1 MAEVSVAKNRRMQL
15 IAEDGA
21 EICIAKAYRT
31 LMIRRKLKKL
41 VYWNHFRIA
50 IIIQRYVRGHL
61 VRRRMI
67 DTFKN
72 HRIKKTLEN
81 KSAVAI
87 QAQFR
92 RHRCVKLF
100 HNRVLQ
106 KAKLD
111 HKRKQQKMLKL
122 ATAANRVNIFWLV
135 RKLFRKIQP
144 FRYLTL
150 NRNAIVIQRYW
161 RGHHGRV
168 RFFMIKC
175 TSTLSKLYDKYVKE
189 TIHAKLIQR
198 HWRGYITRLRLWRKK
213 LYTHAVK
220 IQCLFRIF
228 KAKLDVHRMKQS
240 EKNASRL
247 VNLLLRL
254 LRRFKFR
261 RTWKRNKLFGSYVTK
276 IQSIFRREIAKRKV
290 KVLMSKARY
299 ASESNVYLS
308 ARMNHLLSRAQL
320 ALIQE
325 TLVRNIGQKYYTF
338 SKKDCFCLG
347 PVQAIFS
354 LAAVSKGRTEQIALF
369 TNKADP
375 SSVLKFVKSI
385 TGLLEKREDNVQQN
399 DNAKKRGKVV
409 KKDRAFEL
417 NLLKSYDL
425 NILHNPSSKRKL
437 KPTEV
442 DSFFNRSKKDLSGG
456 NYLSYTEFIDFLSY
470 VAEVHY
476 TGSIEARKNATS
488 EDSIPTKQIK
498 ANNSKQSVSSS
509 TPVSSSK
516 YSLKPEQVYF
526 NMSNIHNLETNYR
539 VWLIVNVLSSL
550 RKESWMK
557 DVLEWIDA
565 ESRARLGYFAIRIQ
579 CLVRRFQGKNRFAE
593 VVLLRLKQMND
604 KRLNQLA
611 IKIQAVAR
619 MFISRYR
626 VARLAQKVLIQ
637 YVPYL
642 LDPYWFHPLTKVKTY
657 RKPKVLRS
665 LDSYSIALPEEGLE
679 NVVNCF
685 YCNKLAEVN
694 CDNCEESMCKICY
707 DSMHCKGNR
716 REHQSSKILSC
727 SYCKFQVATKSCL
740 TCILNPVPLGNIK
753 ESVEESCRGLYCD
766 TCFTYEHDR
775 SQKSLNIQQQRRRRL
790 KNILAYTKQAYL
802 IHNHLHQS
810 LDTNH
815 HFDNLVQTCEECNW
829 RSSSWR
835 CVDCNQIYCNICLVG
850 LHSMGGPFSR
860 HKAEQLPYY
869 TPQMHTSFKNDIDR
883 QMIKIKLTQLNRDEA
898 IKKEL
903 KQRDMALKIQSW
915 WRMVYIGRLGRKEMK
930 RRRRRQRITYKAYKK
945 ESEESRRKVTY
956 MLLNLLGYAPSL
968 ATDTREDAVLRSVNV
983 FQKQNVRE
991 VIWKN
996 KDDWG
1001 FYRVSRTSP
1010 RKGTPISGF
1019 NVGTIEEL
1027 SDQARCGGYR
1037 LPGRV
1042 FVVPGSNKFKTS
1054 YDLSS
1059 IIRAGEIVRI
1069 RTRCFGVVEVEGLNI
1084 IVNRFWRAGTEESR
1098 GKDDAEIMYRM
1109 PMYNGEPSVLSSRLR
1124 YLSYSTSV
1132 ENPVSQ
1138 GLIQLYKFY
1147 AQRMMSFSLSM
1158 VHMNRSN
1165 GMKEEADSW
1174 RATSMKYADTIR
1186 YATSFLLTNQDFVEL
1201 YGTESLAVDE
1211 PLLFE
1216 DDNIVTRKAK
1226 QRKGLVNSLAKE
1238 LQQTAGSQFYESD
1251 TGISMDDDQED
1262 TLSPLRIKP
1271 IPPKRKTYKSVA
1283 VDDDSQGESSNDIRD
1298 ESLTRPRTEKKGM
1311 RQVSSNNAVP
1321 FQSVAFEDD
1330 YFDNEYENDEE
1341 IVLEDEYVNESE
1353 GADGDV
1359 QDFGDDRIS
1368 DVSEKRVSRK
1378 IKSEKA
1384 ISSGRP
1390 SSTSHD
1396 RRKLSRTPEATIDEG
1411 IEESTT
1417 QQESRAMKK
1426 EGRVKAAIVMAD
1438 KPWYATS
1445 EQVEARKKRE
1455 DKMTPEQLAKEA
1467 DVWTERIDPIT
1478 ENIFYLNIKTN
1489 EIMSSLPKA
1498 LEAKRQLDFQN
1509 SKNKKYYDDAQKRIS
1524 RLETMIH
1531 HRKLIAGGTKK

>member
-1 MAEVSVAKNRRMQL
+1 MAEVNVVKNRRMQL
-15 IAEDGA
+15 ITEDGA

-41 VYWNHFRIA
+41 VYWNHFRVA

-72 HRIKKTLEN
+72 HRIRKMLEN

-92 RHRCVKLF
+92 RYRCLKLF

-122 ATAANRVNIFWLV
+122 ATAATRVNIFWSL

-175 TSTLSKLYDKYVKE
+175 SSTLSKLYDKHAKD
-189 TIHAKLIQR
+189 TIYAKLIQR
-198 HWRGYITRLRLWRKK
+198 HWRGYITRLRLRRKK
-213 LYTHAVK
+213 LYAHAVK

-247 VNLLLRL
+247 VHLLLRL

-276 IQSIFRREIAKRKV
+276 IQSIIRREIAKRKV

-308 ARMNHLLSRAQL
+308 ARLNHLLCRAQL

-325 TLVRNIGQKYYTF
+325 TLLRNIGQKYYTF

-354 LAAVSKGRTEQIALF
+354 LAAVSKGRTEQIALI

-375 SSVLKFVKSI
+375 SSMLKFVKSI

-399 DNAKKRGKVV
+399 DNTKKRVKVV
-409 KKDRAFEL
+409 TKDRAFEL
-417 NLLKSYDL
+417 NLLRSYDL
-425 NILHNPSSKRKL
+425 NILHYPTSKRKL

-456 NYLSYTEFIDFLSY
+456 NYLSYTEFTDFLAY
-470 VAEVHY
+470 IAEVHY
-476 TGSIEARKNATS
+476 TGSIEARKNTTP
-488 EDSIPTKQIK
+488 EDFFPTKQIK
-498 ANNSKQSVSSS
+498 ATNSKQSVSSS
-509 TPVSSSK
+509 TPASGFK

-526 NMSNIHNLETNYR
+526 NMSNIHNRETNYR

-565 ESRARLGYFAIRIQ
+565 ESRARLGYFATRIQ

-593 VVLLRLKQMND
+593 VVQSRLKQMND

-679 NVVNCF
+679 NIVNCF
-685 YCNKLAEVN
+685 YCNRLAEVN
-694 CDNCEESMCKICY
+694 CDICEESMCKICY

-716 REHQSSKILSC
+716 REHQSTKISAC

-775 SQKSLNIQQQRRRRL
+775 NQKSLNIQQQRRRRL

-869 TPQMHTSFKNDIDR
+869 TPKMHTSFKNDIDR
-883 QMIKIKLTQLNRDEA
+883 QIIKIKLTQLNRDEA
-898 IKKEL
+898 IKNEL

-930 RRRRRQRITYKAYKK
+930 RRRRRQRLTYKAYKK
-945 ESEESRRKVTY
+945 ESEDSRRKVTY
-956 MLLNLLGYAPSL
+956 MLLNLLGYAPPL

-1027 SDQARCGGYR
+1027 SDQARYGGYR

-1054 YDLSS
+1054 YDLGS

-1084 IVNRFWRAGTEESR
+1084 IVNRFWRAGTDESR
-1098 GKDDAEIMYRM
+1098 GKDDGEIMYRM

-1138 GLIQLYKFY
+1138 GFIQLYKFY
-1147 AQRMMSFSLSM
+1147 AQKMMSFSLSM
-1158 VHMNRSN
+1158 MHMNRSN

-1174 RATSMKYADTIR
+1174 RTTSTKYADAIR
-1186 YATSFLLTNQDFVEL
+1186 YATSFLSTNQDFVEL
-1201 YGTESLAVDE
+1201 YGTECLTVDE
-1211 PLLFE
+1211 PLLE
-1216 DDNIVTRKAK
+1216 DDNIATRKAK

-1238 LQQTAGSQFYESD
+1238 LQQTTGSQFYESD
-1251 TGISMDDDQED
+1251 TGNSMDDYQGD
-1262 TLSPLRIKP
+1262 TVSPVRIKP

-1283 VDDDSQGESSNDIRD
+1283 VDDDSQAESFNVIRD
-1298 ESLTRPRTEKKGM
+1298 KSLSYSRTEKKGIS
-1311 RQVSSNNAVP
+1311 QVSSDNAVP
-1321 FQSVAFEDD
+1321 FQSVAMEDN
-1330 YFDNEYENDEE
+1330 YFDSEYGNDVEN
-1341 IVLEDEYVNESE
+1341 VLEDENVNV
-1353 GADGDV
+1353 DGDV
-1359 QDFGDDRIS
+1359 QEVGDDRIS
-1368 DVSEKRVSRK
+1368 EVSEEIVPQK

-1384 ISSGRP
+1384 ISSVRP
-1390 SSTSHD
+1390 SSTS
-1396 RRKLSRTPEATIDEG
+1396 RKLSRTPEAVIDEG
-1411 IEESTT
+1411 MEESSTT
-1417 QQESRAMKK
+1417 QQESRTKK
-1426 EGRVKAAIVMAD
+1426 EGRVKAAIIMAD

-1467 DVWTERIDPIT
+1467 DDWRERIDPIT

-1489 EIMSSLPKA
+1489 EIMSSLPKS

-1524 RLETMIH
+1524 RLETMIN